1 MFLAA
6 RTRGLIWLRMGCILV
21 WLAASLGIARLASAD
36 VGPVPIV
43 PPGSGIQ
50 TLVETPVQM
59 VSEDV
64 RLNLRTPTPADVQLF
79 SIVPPEIPYSLD
91 WLPVVADVVAS
102 FTLFN
107 PTGEPVSL
115 AAWFP
120 MAAGLA
126 DTGFQGRI
134 EGVQVV
140 VAGESASLNQLEL
153 PNPAGESLP
162 SIPWVTFPVS
172 FPPGEEVQIEVRYVL
187 PPQLI
192 PGDERGMSFNYILQ
206 SGAGWAGPIGSADLA
221 VRLPYPEASPATI
234 GHMPAGGSIDGQ
246 VIRWRWTDLE
256 PSPADDFQIRLLQP
270 ALWQELQN
278 RQGLVAVSP
287 QDGQAWLELGKA
299 YRMAIFS
306 KVPAGDAD
314 FSAYYLPKAIEA
326 YQKAIELLPA
336 AAEPHVG
343 LAEMNLVPLFTL
355 RTASEADL
363 QPVMDEL
370 ALAEA
375 LELQN
380 PPEAGELSLE
390 MLRYYLEILAQRPQG
405 APAQV
410 AQNSPTPAPTSAQTA
425 RVQPKLAASATP
437 GSPTPH
443 LPTAASPPV
452 VGGRNASNFFAWGAG
467 VLLAGGLLLLL
478 AAYLLYRRS
487 R

>member
-1 MFLAA
+1 MFSAA
-6 RTRGLIWLRMGCILV
+6 RTRCLVWLRVGCILV
-21 WLAASLGIARLASAD
+21 WLAASLGTAGQASAD

-59 VSEDV
+59 ISEDV

-79 SIVPPEIPYSLD
+79 SIVPPEIPFSLD

-102 FTLFN
+102 FTLLN
-107 PTGEPVSL
+107 PTDETVAL

-126 DTGFQGRI
+126 DSGFQGRI
-134 EGVQVV
+134 EGVQVL
-140 VAGESASLNQLEL
+140 VAGESASLNQVEL

-162 SIPWVTFPVS
+162 SIPWVSFPVS

-206 SGAGWAGPIGSADLA
+206 SGAGWAGPIGSAELA

-234 GHMPAGGSIDGQ
+234 GHMPAGGSVDGQ
-246 VIRWRWTDLE
+246 VIRWHWTDLE
-256 PSPADDFQIRLLQP
+256 PSPADDFQILLLQP

-299 YRMAIFS
+299 YRRAIFS
-306 KVPAGDAD
+306 KVPSGDAD
-314 FSAYYLPKAIEA
+314 FSAYYLPRAIEA

-343 LAEMNLVPLFTL
+343 LAEMNLVPLFAL
-355 RTASEADL
+355 HAASEAEL
-363 QPVMDEL
+363 EPVLDEL

-380 PPEAGELSLE
+380 PPEAGVLSVE
-390 MLRYYLEILAQRPQG
+390 MLRYYLDILSQRQQR
-405 APAQV
+405 AATQV
-410 AQNSPTPAPTSAQTA
+410 AQSSPTPGPTSALTA
-425 RVQPKLAASATP
+425 TALPTLAASAT
-437 GSPTPH
+437 S
-443 LPTAASPPV
+443 AASSTDQPAATSTPV
-452 VGGRNASNFFAWGAG
+452 VGKRNASNLFTLGAG
-467 VLLAGGLLLLL
+467 VLVGGGLLLLL
-478 AAYLLYRRS
+478 AAYLLYRRNS
-487 R
+487 